1 MWDAEPSWGLVS
13 DNMVSM
19 ASKMEATRLNSELM
33 PEFQSRRTYVTEIR
47 NRPNSYYADR
57 WLVGGGFFN
66 SFGSSSD
73 RWHVPATP
81 EVVSREVQFA
91 NGSAHLVG
99 TLYLPKN
106 GNHLPAVVVLH
117 SAGAATREAGLYRH
131 LREGLPAMGIR
142 TLPWV

>member
-57 WLVGGGFFN
+57 WLVGGGSFN

-131 LREGLPAMGIR
+131 LREGLPVMGIR